1 MFLFYKQIVNKS
13 KISFLQISLD
23 EKNKSLEELNIKYDF
38 ALNEKIENIRYIE
51 QIAAKLQQQEKL
63 INDFENITK
72 KSQELTKA
80 ALFELGNDL
89 SKQLIEIHKTETE
102 GSRKLSEENI
112 KATSEKF
119 STEFERVVNMV
130 GSLKRG
136 IEKSQDT
143 VDLILS
149 VFWLTSSKP

>member
-1 MFLFYKQIVNKS
+1 M
-13 KISFLQISLD
+13 
-23 EKNKSLEELNIKYDF
+23 
-38 ALNEKIENIRYIE
+38 
-51 QIAAKLQQQEKL
+51 
-63 INDFENITK
+63 
-72 KSQELTKA
+72 
-80 ALFELGNDL
+80 FELGNDL